1 MKQKIFLFLIFNFAF
16 SAITLAQDISQ
27 TLELANN
34 AKEAENYQAA
44 VEYYERVLFF
54 DSNQEYY
61 PYVSN
66 NIAECYFSLYDYP
79 NAIKYYSL
87 AINLS
92 HDDSLK
98 NIYSLRK
105 IESLILN
112 HNFSYAYIELL
123 ENEDKNKEDKEWAL
137 YAAISCFGMEQYEES
152 KMYFLFLI
160 PSNNKKDSLL
170 VEKSFLKLSKYQKR
184 LKPNRAKWMSFIV
197 PGLGQFYSG
206 NIKNG
211 LNSLILNGL
220 LIYFTIELSIT
231 YTVIDAF
238 LATGPWIQ
246 RYYLGGTN
254 NAKHSCEM
262 QLAKRENQVYQ
273 KLIEIVE

>member
-1 MKQKIFLFLIFNFAF
+1 MKLKIFLFLIFSVAF
-16 SAITLAQDISQ
+16 SAIAQNINQ
-27 TLELANN
+27 TIELADN
-34 AKEAENYQAA
+34 AKSAENYQAA

-54 DSNQEYY
+54 DSNQEHY
-61 PYVSN
+61 PSVSN
-66 NIAECYFSLYDYP
+66 NIAECYFSLHDYP

-87 AINLS
+87 AFNLS
-92 HDDSLK
+92 QDDSLR
-98 NIYSLRK
+98 NFYSLRK

-123 ENEDKNKEDKEWAL
+123 ENEEANKGKKEWTL
-137 YAAISCFGMEQYEES
+137 YAAVSCFGMEQYDDS
-152 KMYFLFLI
+152 KKYFLHLI
-160 PSNNKKDSLL
+160 PSNNSKDSIL
-170 VEKSFLKLSKYQKR
+170 VEKSFLKLSKYQKT
-184 LKPNRAKWMSFIV
+184 LKPNRAKWMSFII

-220 LIYFTIELSIT
+220 IIYLTIELSIT
-231 YTVIDAF
+231 YTVMDAL

-262 QLAKRENQVYQ
+262 QLAKRKNQVYQ
-273 KLIEIVE
+273 NLLEIVK

>member
-1 MKQKIFLFLIFNFAF
+1 MKQKIFLFLIFSIAF
-16 SAITLAQDISQ
+16 SAIAQNINQ
-27 TLELANN
+27 TIELADN
-34 AKEAENYQAA
+34 AKDAENYQAA
-44 VEYYERVLFF
+44 VEYYERALFF

-61 PYVSN
+61 PSVSN
-66 NIAECYFSLYDYP
+66 NIAECYFSLHDYP

-87 AINLS
+87 AFNLS
-92 HDDSLK
+92 KDDSLR
-98 NIYSLRK
+98 NFYSLRK

-112 HNFSYAYIELL
+112 HNFSYAYIDLL
-123 ENEDKNKEDKEWAL
+123 ENEEANKREKEWTL
-137 YAAISCFGMEQYEES
+137 YAAISCFGMEQYDDS
-152 KMYFLFLI
+152 KKYFLLLI
-160 PSNNKKDSLL
+160 PSNNEKDSIL

-184 LKPNRAKWMSFIV
+184 LKPNRAKWMSFII

-206 NIKNG
+206 NIRNG

-231 YTVIDAF
+231 YTVMDAL

-262 QLAKRENQVYQ
+262 QLAKRKNQVYR
-273 KLIEIVE
+273 KLLEIVE